1 MTYLLLAVS
10 SLAPDYAIG
19 VSEIIMLAVIGIG
32 VPVLVPTTT
41 GIIAGGMIR
50 GSDWFAGLG
59 VGFLAGLA
67 AIGLSILLL
76 WIGYELFDLAGLEV
90 IYLGVSTVVCSAV
103 TVGILWLFRDR
114 R

>member
-10 SLAPDYAIG
+10 SLVPDYAIG
-19 VSEIIMLAVIGIG
+19 VIYIISGIG

-41 GIIAGGMIR
+41 GIIAGRMIR
-50 GSDWFAGLG
+50 GSNWFAGLG

-67 AIGLSILLL
+67 AIGLPTLLL
-76 WIGYELFDLAGLEV
+76 WIGYKLFNLAGLEV
-90 IYLGVSTVVCSAV
+90 IYIIISTVVCSAV
-103 TVGILWLFRDR
+103 TVGILRLFRDR